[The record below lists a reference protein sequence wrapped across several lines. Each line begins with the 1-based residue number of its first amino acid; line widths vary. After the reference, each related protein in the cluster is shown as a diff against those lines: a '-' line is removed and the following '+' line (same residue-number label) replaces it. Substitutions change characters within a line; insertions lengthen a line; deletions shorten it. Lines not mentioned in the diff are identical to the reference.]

1 MNTVNLIGRLTKD
14 PEVRYSTGANQT
26 AVARFTLAVD
36 RERQED
42 EADFI
47 SCVTFGKSAE
57 NMEKYMSKGRKVA
70 VIGRIQTGSYEKDGK
85 KYYTT
90 DVICNR
96 VEFLDKK
103 TDAPKNNGEENQVPA
118 GNYGEESQVS
128 MTPEGF
134 EKLTDDDIP
143 FD

>member
-1 MNTVNLIGRLTKD
+1 MNSVNLIGRLTKD

-118 GNYGEESQVS
+118 GSYGEESQVA

-134 EKLTDDDIP
+134 VKLTDDDIP
-143 FD
+143 F